1 MDALGLAKRDITD
14 KELKRF
20 QRMAQGAEVKHNER
34 EKAQYSNT
42 FVKNMDMRRDHITG
56 TYIDPNRDILIDNEY
71 MQGLKKNPYLHPS
84 EETNFKMLD
93 GKVVGIR
100 PESQQT
106 FKSGASGYNGENE
119 HMDTQGTY
127 LHTTPKNNFSTNHGM
142 MDEMDGPHNQSQK
155 MLLNGSP

>member
-1 MDALGLAKRDITD
+1 
-14 KELKRF
+14 
-20 QRMAQGAEVKHNER
+20 MAQGAEVKHNER

-56 TYIDPNRDILIDNEY
+56 TYIDPNRDILIDDEY

-84 EETNFKMLD
+84 EGANFKMHE

-106 FKSGASGYNGENE
+106 IKSGASGYNGENE
-119 HMDTQGTY
+119 HMDT
-127 LHTTPKNNFSTNHGM
+127 
-142 MDEMDGPHNQSQK
+142 
-155 MLLNGSP
+155 

>member
-1 MDALGLAKRDITD
+1 MDALGLARRDITD

-56 TYIDPNRDILIDNEY
+56 TYIDPNRDILIDDEY

-84 EETNFKMLD
+84 EEANFKMHE

-106 FKSGASGYNGENE
+106 IKSGASGYNGENE
-119 HMDTQGTY
+119 HMDT
-127 LHTTPKNNFSTNHGM
+127 
-142 MDEMDGPHNQSQK
+142 
-155 MLLNGSP
+155 